1 MTFHVVSLPHT
12 QTTMEYEAC
21 AYTSKTR
28 KFCNMMK
35 SLGHKVYLYASE
47 ENEANVDELITIA
60 PKDDQQ
66 KWFGNN
72 DFKQKF
78 FNITWNIEDE
88 HWQNTNR
95 RAISQ
100 IKKRI
105 NKKDF
110 ICIIGGVCQK
120 QIADAFPAH
129 MSVEYG
135 IGYEGVFAP
144 FRVYESYSHMHY
156 VQGKL
161 NDDNGRFY
169 DAVIPNYFEPE
180 NFQFKNKKE
189 DYFLFLGRFIPRK
202 GVEIAVEVTRRLG
215 KRLVLAG
222 QGVSKVEGNT
232 IYGDDFS
239 VSGDHIL
246 HVGHANVA
254 QRSALLRNA
263 TATFM
268 ATTYIEPFG
277 GVAIES
283 LLCGTPVI
291 ATDFGAFAENIQHG
305 VHGYRFRTI
314 GEAVWGAKNVHKL
327 NNKKIHQYAVEN
339 FSVERV
345 KYLYQAYFEQLQ
357 TLWEEGFYSNWDKG
371 VAKYQ
376 RYNKFS

>member
-1 MTFHVVSLPHT
+1 M
-12 QTTMEYEAC
+12 
-21 AYTSKTR
+21 
-28 KFCNMMK
+28 
-35 SLGHKVYLYASE
+35 
-47 ENEANVDELITIA
+47 
-60 PKDDQQ
+60 
-66 KWFGNN
+66 
-72 DFKQKF
+72 
-78 FNITWNIEDE
+78 
-88 HWQNTNR
+88 
-95 RAISQ
+95 
-100 IKKRI
+100 
-105 NKKDF
+105 
-110 ICIIGGVCQK
+110 
-120 QIADAFPAH
+120 
-129 MSVEYG
+129 
-135 IGYEGVFAP
+135 
-144 FRVYESYSHMHY
+144 
-156 VQGKL
+156 
-161 NDDNGRFY
+161 
-169 DAVIPNYFEPE
+169 
-180 NFQFKNKKE
+180 
-189 DYFLFLGRFIPRK
+189 FLGRFIPRK

-239 VSGDHIL
+239 VSGDHIF